1 MALEGRVSL
10 ARFAEGVTLTSATLI
25 LGVGGGSKIS
35 ANVMDALLRWCRE
48 AMGLCFRFLSDVRCL
63 SFAPENG
70 VVDGQGR
77 GVCTWACATGRA
89 TTGLLVNG

>member
-1 MALEGRVSL
+1 MEGRASL
-10 ARFAEGVTLTSATLI
+10 ARFAKGKTLTFTTLA

-35 ANVMDALLRWCRE
+35 ANVMDALTRWCEE
-48 AMGLCFRFLSDVRCL
+48 AVSLCFCFLSDVRRL
-63 SFAPENG
+63 SIVPETG